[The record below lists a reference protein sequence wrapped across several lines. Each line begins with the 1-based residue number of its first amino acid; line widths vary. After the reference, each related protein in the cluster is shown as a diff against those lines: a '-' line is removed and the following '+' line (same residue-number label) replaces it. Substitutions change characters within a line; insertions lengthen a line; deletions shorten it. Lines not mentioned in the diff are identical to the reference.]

1 MIKIKSKNL
10 LISGLSSFI
19 FSSLIACEGFAATIE
34 ELQARATAIESE
46 ISKTVARQKEIS
58 QKLSD
63 IETKYQKEF
72 SLVAPEGAAAYD
84 AKIKAAK
91 SNKQKASTETK
102 DKEIVATEK
111 AKEKTKTTTINKTPA
126 QKTAPTYPLER
137 NPRYVAPKPSKSNSR
152 GRRPFTRSDNEYEK
166 EEIYFASRQSS
177 EALSFAKEEAV
188 QAYTGT
194 TEENVFV
201 FSDNLANYC
210 QMDTKSLDKMSECLT
225 KLIKE
230 RSGTSQ
236 TMKEQINEL
245 YQESLIDTTSH
256 AIADAARYKNDTSGY
271 EKNVLIPLQ
280 EKSSQATDERGDI
293 EVLTLTEME
302 ALKLK
307 NKLIQVYSNQLGL
320 EAFRDFGT
328 YEVNSRDL
336 TNIDEETESN

>member
-1 MIKIKSKNL
+1 MIKLTGKNL
-10 LISGLSSFI
+10 LIIGLGSVI
-19 FSSLIACEGFAATIE
+19 FSSLSVNKSVAVTLE
-34 ELQARATAIESE
+34 ELQAQASAIEAE
-46 ISKTVARQKEIS
+46 INKTTERQKEIS

-63 IETKYQKEF
+63 IETTYQKEL
-72 SLVAPEGAAAYD
+72 SLAAPEGAAAYD
-84 AKIKAAK
+84 AKIEAAK
-91 SNKQKASTETK
+91 ARKQKMAAEN
-102 DKEIVATEK
+102 KEEPVVV
-111 AKEKTKTTTINKTPA
+111 KEKTEKPTVSKKAPV
-126 QKTAPTYPLER
+126 QKTSPSYPLER
-137 NPRYVAPKPSKSNSR
+137 NPRYVSPKSNKSNSR
-152 GRRPFTRSDNEYEK
+152 GRRPFTRSDNEHGREL
-166 EEIYFASRQSS
+166 IHFASRQNS
-177 EALSFAKEEAV
+177 EELSFAKEEETA

-210 QMDTKSLDKMSECLT
+210 QMDTKSLDKMSECLN

-236 TMKEQINEL
+236 SMKEQINEL

-280 EKSSQATDERGDI
+280 EKSSKATDERGDI

-307 NKLIQVYSNQLGL
+307 NKLIQVYSNQVGL

-328 YEVNSRDL
+328 FEVNNRDL
-336 TNIDEETESN
+336 TNIDEETESK